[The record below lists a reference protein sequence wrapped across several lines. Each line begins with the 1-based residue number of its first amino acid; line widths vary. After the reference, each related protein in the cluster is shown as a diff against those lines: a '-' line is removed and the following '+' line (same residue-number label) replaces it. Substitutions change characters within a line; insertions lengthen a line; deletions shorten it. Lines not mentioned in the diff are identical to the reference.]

1 MQMFLK
7 EKQQHLVSLTYD
19 NFKEDAPRAG
29 IQNIG
34 DLCPLQF
41 KDSLITIGQGRAL
54 VNRAVKLVPAVLFG
68 DS

>member
-19 NFKEDAPRAG
+19 NFKEDALRAG

-34 DLCPLQF
+34 DLCPL
-41 KDSLITIGQGRAL
+41 
-54 VNRAVKLVPAVLFG
+54 
-68 DS
+68 